1 MKTWKTV
8 SIVGVGLLGGS
19 IGLALRRANLAERV
33 IGVGRDLGRLRRAR
47 QLGAVSEVTDELEQ
61 GVREANLV
69 VVCTPVGSIV
79 DHVRRVAGAC
89 PARAL
94 ITDVGSTKSTI
105 TAALSQKQ
113 LGGVTFVGSHPLA
126 GSEKAGCENASHH
139 LFKGRIVIV
148 TPTPSTPE
156 SAIRKTGEFWRQLGA
171 EVRRMSPREHDRA
184 LATTSHLPHLVASA
198 LAASTSPELLSLV
211 ATGWADT
218 TRIAS
223 GDVRL
228 WEQIL
233 MQNRG
238 QILKSLDKF
247 DKVLNSLRE
256 SLELEKYRKLK
267 SILTKG
273 KQHRDTVGN

>member
-19 IGLALRRANLAERV
+19 IGLALRRAKLAEHV

-47 QLGAVSEVTDELEQ
+47 RLGAVSEVTDQLEQ

-79 DHVRRVAGAC
+79 DHVRRVAAAC

-126 GSEKAGCENASHH
+126 GSEKTGCENASHH
-139 LFKGRIVIV
+139 LFRGRIVIV

-156 SAIRKTGEFWRQLGA
+156 SAIRKTVEFWRQLGA

-184 LATTSHLPHLVASA
+184 LAMTSHLPHLVASA
-198 LAASTSPELLSLV
+198 LAASTSTELLSLV

-238 QILKSLDKF
+238 TDIEVF
-247 DKVLNSLRE
+247 
-256 SLELEKYRKLK
+256 
-267 SILTKG
+267 G
-273 KQHRDTVGN
+273 